1 MKLDINNLINGSV
14 GSLIFNN
21 EVVIPGELIKTTEI
35 RKLKNVIAI
44 GKAID
49 AGEYGIELNMNIK
62 GIMVL
67 PCALTLEDVDYKFD
81 VNVNEN
87 ISFEEKSQE
96 NNSNI
101 LDITE
106 IIWEN
111 IVLEIPLRVVKEGAK
126 IKEEGDGW
134 KLNLG
139 EDDKIDPRLEKLKE
153 LYKEE

>member
-1 MKLDINNLINGSV
+1 MNLDISKLINGSV
-14 GSLIFNN
+14 GSLTFKS
-21 EVVIPGELIKTTEI
+21 EVNIPLDLVSTTEI
-35 RKLKNVIAI
+35 KQLKNVTVL
-44 GKAID
+44 GKAIY
-49 AGEYGIELNMNIK
+49 AGEYGIELNMNIE

-67 PCALTLEDVDYKFD
+67 SCALTLEDVDYKFN

-87 ISFEEKSQE
+87 VSFEEKNQE

-134 KLNLG
+134 KLDLG
-139 EDDKIDPRLEKLKE
+139 QDLKTDPRLEKLKE
-153 LYKEE
+153 LYKED